1 MPTVS
6 ARRVRPKPAR
16 FASGDVDTPLAANA
30 NKDRQFV
37 IALARG
43 LDILRAFTPQDSL
56 LGNQEIASRTGLP
69 RPTISRLTHTL
80 TRLGYL
86 KHSERLGKYQLGT
99 AVLSLG
105 YAVLANIG
113 LRQVA
118 RPFMQELADHANASV
133 SLGSRDRLNMVYVE
147 HCRAIGT
154 VTLRLDLGSRIPI
167 ATTAMGR
174 ALLAALPA
182 SERDYLMQH
191 IARRDA
197 ANWPRIRAGIER
209 AVEDYKSK
217 GFVMSVGDWQTDVH
231 AVGVPMIAPDGSG
244 IVAFNCGGPSF
255 LFDRKRLTT
264 DLGPR
269 LVNLVR
275 NVEAALTR
283 H

>member
-6 ARRVRPKPAR
+6 AHRARTKAAR

-43 LDILRAFTPQDSL
+43 LDILRAFTPQDGL
-56 LGNQEIASRTGLP
+56 LGNQEIAARTGLP

-118 RPFMQELADHANASV
+118 RPFMQELADYANASV

-174 ALLAALPA
+174 ALLAALPE
-182 SERDYLMQH
+182 SERNYLMQH
-191 IARRDA
+191 IAKRDA
-197 ANWPRIRAGIER
+197 GNWPRIRAGIER
-209 AVEDYKSK
+209 AVDDYKSK

-264 DLGPR
+264 ELGPR

-283 H
+283 R